1 MWGVLICNFVAIVA
15 AELKLQARET
25 RRVFVTSLLR
35 QIVADDD
42 GVRKVQ

>member
-1 MWGVLICNFVAIVA
+1 MQFCCIAATVLNV
-15 AELKLQARET
+15 QAQET
-25 RRVFVTSLLR
+25 RRVFVTSLR